1 MSRISQHN
9 IGCWECGI
17 FIPNRHYYLPKQD
30 TDKSMNNADHTN
42 AASVKDFT

>member
-17 FIPNRHYYLPKQD
+17 FIPARYLLPAEYN
-30 TDKSMNNADHTN
+30 TDKSMNTEDHTN
-42 AASVKDFT
+42 GASLADFT